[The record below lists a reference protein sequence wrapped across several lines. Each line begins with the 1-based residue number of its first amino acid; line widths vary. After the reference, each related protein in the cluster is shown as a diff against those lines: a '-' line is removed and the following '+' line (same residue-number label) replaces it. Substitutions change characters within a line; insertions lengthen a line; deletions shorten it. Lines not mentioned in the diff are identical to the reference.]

1 MNDEDVVDLPD
12 KIGRGADLQQSD
24 LGERDPF
31 AARRLEGRGGGLAHL
46 GGALLIFI
54 VWQITVIPLVLAI
67 SLLGYADALDM
78 IVNQVNWVDLTPAQD
93 GAALVTCAV
102 LLLSLVLLLLVTWA
116 VVKVLHKRSLLSVL
130 TAHDRFQWR
139 TSLLSF
145 AVFVGALLAVSGAT
159 TLMGFGSE
167 ARVVF
172 EPGRWLPF
180 FILVLL
186 LTPFQALAEEV
197 FVRGYL
203 FQGVAAFSAST
214 AIRIGVPALLFM
226 AMHSA
231 NGDFL
236 KGGIWAILIFLG
248 FGLYF
253 GLLTVCTSGVE
264 AAAGAHTANNIFAFS
279 IATSSGA
286 GMPFAT
292 IFYEPEPNYMAG
304 FFTIMAVAG
313 LHYLIFFR
321 IFNSGS
327 SIGTR

>member
-1 MNDEDVVDLPD
+1 MDDMDDVATGDNAAL
-12 KIGRGADLQQSD
+12 RLQGSGGQEHD
-24 LGERDPF
+24 AF

-54 VWQITVIPLVLAI
+54 VWQIAVIPLVLAI
-67 SLLGYADALDM
+67 SFLGYGDALDM

-93 GAALVTCAV
+93 GAALATCAV
-102 LLLSLVLLLLVTWA
+102 LLLSLVLLLLVTWLIL
-116 VVKVLHKRSLLSVL
+116 KVLHKRSLLSVL

-145 AVFVGALLAVSGAT
+145 VVFIAALLAVAGVTA
-159 TLMGFGSE
+159 LMGLGSE
-167 ARVVF
+167 VRVVF

-186 LTPFQALAEEV
+186 LTPFQALAEEA

-203 FQGVAAFSAST
+203 FQGVAAFSASM
-214 AIRIGVPALLFM
+214 AVRIGVPALLFM

-253 GLLTVCTSGVE
+253 GLLTVRTSGVE
-264 AAAGAHTANNIFAFS
+264 AATGAHTANNIFAFS
-279 IATSSGA
+279 VATSSGA

-292 IFYEPEPNYMAG
+292 IFYEPEPDYMAG
-304 FFTIMAVAG
+304 FFTIMAVAA
-313 LHYLIFFR
+313 LHYLIFFK
-321 IFNSGS
+321 IFNAGS
-327 SIGTR
+327 SIGSR

>member
-1 MNDEDVVDLPD
+1 MGDEHVVDPRDNVAHALYPQHA
-12 KIGRGADLQQSD
+12 AD
-24 LGERDPF
+24 GEHDAF
-31 AARRLEGRGGGLAHL
+31 AARRLEGRGGGMAYL

-54 VWQITVIPLVLAI
+54 IWQITVIPLVLAI
-67 SLLGYADALDM
+67 SLLGYGDALDM
-78 IVNQVNWVDLTPAQD
+78 IVNQVNWIDLAPAQD
-93 GAALVTCAV
+93 GAALATCAV
-102 LLLSLVLLLLVTWA
+102 LLLSLVLLLLVTWL
-116 VVKVLHKRSLLSVL
+116 VLKVLHKRSLLSVL
-130 TAHDRFQWR
+130 TAHASFQWR

-145 AVFVGALLAVSGAT
+145 VVFVGALLAVSGVTA
-159 TLMGFGSE
+159 LMGLGSE

-172 EPGRWLPF
+172 ELERWLPF

-186 LTPFQALAEEV
+186 LTPFQALAEEA

-214 AIRIGVPALLFM
+214 ALRIGVPALLFM

-236 KGGIWAILIFLG
+236 EGGIWAILIFVG

-253 GLLTVCTSGVE
+253 GLLTVRTSGVE

-292 IFYEPEPNYMAG
+292 IFYEPEPDYMIG
-304 FFTIMAVAG
+304 FFTIMAVAA

-327 SIGTR
+327 SPDR